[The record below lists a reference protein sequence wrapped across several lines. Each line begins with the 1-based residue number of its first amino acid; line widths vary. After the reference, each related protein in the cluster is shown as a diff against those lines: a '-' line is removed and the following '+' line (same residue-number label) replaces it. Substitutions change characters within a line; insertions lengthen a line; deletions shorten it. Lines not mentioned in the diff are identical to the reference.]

1 MGNEYKCF
9 RRRYQQSNPG
19 EVCSELGAE
28 LPLPKSSEEVE
39 DLADV
44 MTAVGI
50 DYNWVALRGQFQDG
64 VWRDTKTQ
72 EEITFYPP
80 AEEYFYNVE
89 EGQLLN
95 LYRPFSSPLK
105 WQNQRPEMI
114 PDTIC
119 QKSPS
124 GQTTVFIVI
133 SALENGFNLR
143 TKV

>member
-1 MGNEYKCF
+1 MKMGNEYKCF
-9 RRRYQQSNPG
+9 RRRYQQSSPG

-39 DLADV
+39 DFANVL
-44 MTAVGI
+44 TAVGI
-50 DYNWVALRGQFQDG
+50 EYNWIALRGQFQDG

-80 AEEYFYNVE
+80 AEEHFYNVV

-95 LYRPFSSPLK
+95 FFKWQNGLE
-105 WQNQRPEMI
+105 WQNQRPEMV

-124 GQTTVFIVI
+124 GQITNFYCNI
-133 SALENGFNLR
+133 GFGKR
-143 TKV
+143 P